1 MKHKG
6 INAQSES
13 TIGEMQERRS
23 IKKLKKQEEERGLE
37 QILSVPVSDG
47 GRHRRRNRRGGECEG
62 TSVCECVCVRMQ
74 IDSPEGEHR
83 SGVGEG
89 GIRGRWEL
97 N

>member
-1 MKHKG
+1 M
-6 INAQSES
+6 
-13 TIGEMQERRS
+13 
-23 IKKLKKQEEERGLE
+23 E

-47 GRHRRRNRRGGECEG
+47 GRHRRRKQRGGECEG
-62 TSVCECVCVRMQ
+62 TSVCVCMCVYESMQ
-74 IDSPEGEHR
+74 LDSPVGAHC